1 MIPIKSEQLRVAL
14 LSHLIHLL
22 DMGEVE
28 TLLDAGL
35 SPDLLDTLRTASV
48 RDLNAIAGMSQLDVS
63 VHFAPATLEAAYRRH
78 EAMTESRQLMEYHV
92 QHGAHPQLL
101 VHLFKMTME
110 QIREQRALLCPEP
123 QARGRPPLPKPE
135 VREAV
140 QQAWPRICSSY
151 PPQRQYV
158 ELHYVFPDLSI
169 ATLWYVVHEFD
180 DCETA

>member
-28 TLLDAGL
+28 ALLRAGF
-35 SPDLLDTLRTASV
+35 SPDILETLRTASV
-48 RDLNAIAGMSQLDVS
+48 RDLNAIAGMPQLDVS
-63 VHFAPATLEAAYRRH
+63 VHFDPAMLETAYRRH
-78 EAMTESRQLMEYHV
+78 EAITETRQLMEYHV
-92 QHGAHPQLL
+92 RHGAHPQLL

-110 QIREQRALLCPEP
+110 QIREQRTLLCPEP
-123 QARGRPPLPKPE
+123 QPRGRPPLPRPE

-140 QQAWPRICSSY
+140 QRAWPGIEDAF
-151 PPQRQYV
+151 PAQRQFV
-158 ELHYVFPDLSI
+158 ELHRAFPEFSI